1 MNEAPKRPYRSKRR
15 KEHARETRQRIL
27 ASARK
32 LIVSKGFG
40 GATIEAIAKDAGV
53 AVQTVYAAFGSKRG
67 ILLALHEQ
75 LAVDADLT
83 RLEAALAA
91 AEGDPRRQLRER
103 IAFNLRYYSR
113 GSDLIEAAR
122 AASGADAGLGE
133 MWERGEARRYSRFS
147 ELVAKWSEDGVL
159 APGLAAR
166 AATDIWWALVS
177 PDLYRLLVVE
187 RRWSRKRFAQWLYD
201 TLAPMLF
208 GKESERG

>member
-1 MNEAPKRPYRSKRR
+1 MKKAKTRPYRSKRR
-15 KEHARETRQRIL
+15 KEHALETRRRIL

-40 GATIEAIAKDAGV
+40 GATIEAIAQDASV

-67 ILLALHEQ
+67 ILLELHEQ
-75 LAVDADLT
+75 LAADADLP

-113 GSDLIEAAR
+113 GADLIEAAR

-166 AATDIWWALVS
+166 TATDIWWALVS
-177 PDLYRLLVVE
+177 PDMYRLLVIE
-187 RRWSRKRFAQWLYD
+187 RRWSRKRFAEWLLD
-201 TLAPMLF
+201 TLAPVLF
-208 GKESERG
+208 GKDSERG